1 VHTKTTYITLE
12 SIIIDPNDIL
22 KRIKIQKEPPNC
34 VLFYFD
40 PSLYGVSMIQC
51 SVEENDV

>member
-1 VHTKTTYITLE
+1 VHTKTTYINLE